1 MSGRLALFTLLV
13 LVVAAPAGAD
23 SIADRKQAVDSR
35 IAALRERVDRM
46 REQEEAVRAEIEA
59 IASRIRA
66 LEAQAGDVSTRLVL
80 LEEELALRTR
90 KIGRLSALLALQRDR
105 LKLARREY
113 AVAVDRLNERLVGLY
128 ETEEADAVSLL
139 LSTASF
145 SELLDA
151 VDYLRAIGDQDKR
164 VAQEVA
170 ERRRQARLALLETRA
185 ARERVRQEARVI
197 AIRVEQT
204 RALRQQLLVARD
216 AVASQKERRE
226 RALATLT
233 QSERAELAEIEALQR
248 ASAELAARIRAAQAV
263 ARTTPAPSAPSAA
276 GFVWPV
282 SGPVTSPYGMRWGRM
297 HEGIDIAAP
306 MGAPVRAA
314 AAGQVIY
321 AGWMGGYGNLVVID
335 HGGGL
340 ATAYAHLSSISV
352 SLGQAVGQGDL
363 VGAVGSTGHSFGPH
377 LHFEVRVNGVAV
389 DPLGYL

>member
-263 ARTTPAPSAPSAA
+263 ARTTP
-276 GFVWPV
+276 
-282 SGPVTSPYGMRWGRM
+282 
-297 HEGIDIAAP
+297 
-306 MGAPVRAA
+306 
-314 AAGQVIY
+314 
-321 AGWMGGYGNLVVID
+321 
-335 HGGGL
+335 
-340 ATAYAHLSSISV
+340 
-352 SLGQAVGQGDL
+352 
-363 VGAVGSTGHSFGPH
+363 
-377 LHFEVRVNGVAV
+377 
-389 DPLGYL
+389 